1 MDLFRNSNKSEIRK
15 SEVTYVCII
24 VFVFIPMFVFAP
36 AALFGPSQALGLPQD
51 AVCGKSAS

>member
-1 MDLFRNSNKSEIRK
+1 MGHFFRNSNK

-24 VFVFIPMFVFAP
+24 DLVFVSIIMFVFAP
-36 AALFGPSQALGLPQD
+36 TALFAPSQALGLPQD